1 MVATN
6 IKVAVRV
13 RPFLPFE
20 AGSTSCIDVL
30 PGSIDDDGGLPAS
43 SSTSSTSSPSHQ
55 HSRGKSIRIASSIA
69 NRDAHTFTFDQCFSG
84 AATQAEIYDELIT
97 PLLSSC
103 LEGYNATA
111 LAYGQ
116 TGAGKTYTTLGP
128 TNIVNPDFF
137 NIQQQQ
143 QISNNDT
150 AGHHYHADNEYDA
163 VGILP
168 RTLRDL
174 FTQLEQKR
182 RSLNSTGEEEVEG
195 PINNNDENNTLYVVV
210 QLQNIVDVVERWARV
225 TSTVQATFAAKAKQS
240 HWAVMFS
247 TCSYVG
253 G

>member
-43 SSTSSTSSPSHQ
+43 SSLPSSTSSPSQ
-55 HSRGKSIRIASSIA
+55 QQSRGKSIRIASSIA

-143 QISNNDT
+143 QQISNNDT

-182 RSLNSTGEEEVEG
+182 RSLNSTGEEVEG
-195 PINNNDENNTLYVVV
+195 PINNNDENNGPAAAL
-210 QLQNIVDVVERWARV
+210 LLSPDSNRC
-225 TSTVQATFAAKAKQS
+225 TVQATFAAKAKQS
-240 HWAVMFS
+240 HWAAMFS

>member
-6 IKVAVRV
+6 IKVAIRV

-20 AGSTSCIDVL
+20 VGSTSCIDVL
-30 PGSIDDDGGLPAS
+30 PGGGIDDDDGGLPAS
-43 SSTSSTSSPSHQ
+43 PPSTMSSPSQQ

-69 NRDAHTFTFDQCFSG
+69 NRNAHTFTFDQCFSG
-84 AATQAEIYDELIT
+84 AATQAEIYDDLIT

-137 NIQQQQ
+137 SPQQQS
-143 QISNNDT
+143 SNNDT
-150 AGHHYHADNEYDA
+150 GGHHHAANEYDA

-182 RSLNSTGEEEVEG
+182 QLRRLTLPAYAILQADNKEVG
-195 PINNNDENNTLYVVV
+195 GGRRNTL
-210 QLQNIVDVVERWARV
+210 LLLLLSIVPPIILRQQYYQKMTTALTDSSD
-225 TSTVQATFAAKAKQS
+225 TKSSNSMMPPIIAA
-240 HWAVMFS
+240 M
-247 TCSYVG
+247 
-253 G
+253 

>member
-1 MVATN
+1 
-6 IKVAVRV
+6 
-13 RPFLPFE
+13 
-20 AGSTSCIDVL
+20 
-30 PGSIDDDGGLPAS
+30 
-43 SSTSSTSSPSHQ
+43 
-55 HSRGKSIRIASSIA
+55 
-69 NRDAHTFTFDQCFSG
+69 
-84 AATQAEIYDELIT
+84 
-97 PLLSSC
+97 
-103 LEGYNATA
+103 
-111 LAYGQ
+111 
-116 TGAGKTYTTLGP
+116 
-128 TNIVNPDFF
+128 VNPDFF

-143 QISNNDT
+143 ISNKDT

-240 HWAVMFS
+240 HWAAMFS